1 MTSVAARSEW
11 SQSVRVA
18 CIATVLSDLPG
29 VNAPEIAPDRRAYNE
44 QVPIPSTRS
53 GRRERAPEPPPR
65 PAAGARRA
73 GARAR
78 DVTKTPAT
86 GLDDSAS
93 LSRLSGRRF
102 VPGTPDARCT
112 RLMHRFHPRRRDP
125 HPGPARATR
134 ELPARAETRDSS
146 PSRLDGGCSHRA
158 ASSRGARSRRSEVV
172 GADVV
177 AVHRFSAPRRA
188 APGHAP
194 PLV

>member
-1 MTSVAARSEW
+1 MRVIMSMNVLMPSW
-11 SQSVRVA
+11 SYLLLMSN
-18 CIATVLSDLPG
+18 VLFIHSLGSQTAPG
-29 VNAPEIAPDRRAYNE
+29 R
-44 QVPIPSTRS
+44 
-53 GRRERAPEPPPR
+53 
-65 PAAGARRA
+65 

-102 VPGTPDARCT
+102 VPCTPDARCK
-112 RLMHRFHPRRRDP
+112 RLMHRYHPRRRDP

-158 ASSRGARSRRSEVV
+158 ASSRGAQSRRSEVV